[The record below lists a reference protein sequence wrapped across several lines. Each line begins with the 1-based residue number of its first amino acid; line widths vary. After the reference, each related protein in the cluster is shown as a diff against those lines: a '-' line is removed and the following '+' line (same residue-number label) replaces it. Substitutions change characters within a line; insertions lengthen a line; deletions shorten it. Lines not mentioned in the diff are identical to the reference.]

1 MLQQANMEM
10 LHSLLLFYALTG
22 QHNLKVMA
30 ATAKQSGAEGLLISR
45 ELLCYRAP
53 HKS

>member
-1 MLQQANMEM
+1 MEM
-10 LHSLLLFYALTG
+10 PYNLLLFYTLTG

-30 ATAKQSGAEGLLISR
+30 ATAKQSGAGGRMSSR
-45 ELLCYRAP
+45 ELLCYRAR